1 MRPLRARAADALAAT
16 LAANGVRHLFT
27 LSGNQIMSV
36 FDALVDA
43 PIGLVHVRHEAAAVH
58 MADGWGRLTEEPGVA
73 LLTAG
78 PGFANGLGAL
88 FTAHAAES
96 PVVLLSGAAP
106 LAERGRGAFQE
117 MPQAQLAS
125 PFAKASWTVERPEE
139 VAPAVARALRLARS
153 GRPGPVQ
160 VTLPVD
166 VLEESV
172 DTVAGTVVH
181 ATPTAPDPRS
191 AAIARAI
198 AEAERPLVLLGPASG
213 RGPALRALATAA
225 ERADLPL
232 AVLDSPRGLADPRL
246 GLLPELLPEADLLVL
261 VGRKPDFTLRFAR
274 TPPLAPTARLLV
286 LDPDR
291 EVVEACR
298 RRLGGRLLEALV
310 CSFPEATETLAAARP
325 DDAGDR
331 ADWRRRVLA
340 ALAWRPSDW
349 AERRGPAAGPLHPL
363 EVGRALQPLLDRD
376 PGSVLVLDG
385 GEFGQWARA
394 CLSAPRLL
402 GNGPA
407 GAIGSSLPMALAAR
421 LVEPRAP
428 VVAVMGDGTAG
439 FHPAELDTALRAG
452 LPVVV
457 IVGNDGR
464 WNAEQQIQRR
474 SFGPDR
480 LLGCDL
486 LTTRYD
492 RVAQAFGAEGAW
504 VQRAEE
510 LGPAL
515 ERALASPIPVLVNV
529 AIEPAAAPLLRSESS
544 SDAPGT
550 LA

>member
-1 MRPLRARAADALAAT
+1 MRPVRPRAADALAAT
-16 LAANGVRHLFT
+16 LVANGVRHLFT
-27 LSGNQIMSV
+27 LSGNQIMSA
-36 FDALVDA
+36 FDALVGV
-43 PIGLVHVRHEAAAVH
+43 PVGLVHVRHEAAAVH
-58 MADGWGRLTEEPGVA
+58 MADGFGRLTEEPGVA

-78 PGFANGLGAL
+78 PGFANGLAAL

-106 LAERGRGAFQE
+106 LADRGQGAFQE

-125 PFAKASWTVERPEE
+125 AFAKASWTVERPEE

-166 VLEESV
+166 VLEGPVE
-172 DTVAGTVVH
+172 TVTGAVVH
-181 ATPTAPDPRS
+181 ATPDPADRRS
-191 AAIARAI
+191 ERITAAIGR
-198 AEAERPLVLLGPASG
+198 AERPLLLLGPASG
-213 RGPALRALATAA
+213 RGPAGRALGQAA
-225 ERADLPL
+225 DRAGLPL

-261 VGRKPDFTLRFAR
+261 VGRRPDFALRFAR
-274 TPPLAPTARLLV
+274 TPPLAPTARLVV

-298 RRLGGRLLEALV
+298 RRLRDRLIEALV
-310 CSFPEATETLAAARP
+310 CSFPAAAETLAAARP
-325 DDAGDR
+325 ADAEAR
-331 ADWRRRVLA
+331 AGWRRRVEA
-340 ALAWRPSDW
+340 ALAWRPAEW

-363 EVGRALQPLLDRD
+363 ELGRALQPLLDRD
-376 PGSVLVLDG
+376 PASVLVLDG

-407 GAIGSSLPMALAAR
+407 GAIGGSLPMALAAR

-439 FHPAELDTALRAG
+439 FHPAELDTAVRSG

-457 IVGNDGR
+457 IVGNDAR

-474 SFGPDR
+474 TYGADR

-486 LTTRYD
+486 LPTRYD
-492 RVAQAFGAEGAW
+492 QVAQGFGALGEQ
-504 VQRAEE
+504 VLRADQ

-515 ERALASPIPVLVNV
+515 ERALASPVPALLNV
-529 AIEPAAAPLLRSESS
+529 AIEPAAAPLLRREG
-544 SDAPGT
+544 APGGLGT
-550 LA
+550 HG

>member
-1 MRPLRARAADALAAT
+1 MRPLHTRAADALAAT
-16 LAANGVRHLFT
+16 LVANRVRHLFT

-36 FDALVDA
+36 FDALVGA

-58 MADGWGRLTEEPGVA
+58 MADGFGRLTGEPGVA

-78 PGFANGLGAL
+78 PGFANGLAAL
-88 FTAHAAES
+88 FTAQAAES
-96 PVVLLSGAAP
+96 PVVLLAGAAP
-106 LAERGRGAFQE
+106 LAEQGRGAFQE

-125 PFAKASWTVERPEE
+125 AFAKASWTVERPEE
-139 VAPAVARALRLARS
+139 VAPAVARALRLATN

-166 VLEESV
+166 VLEESL
-172 DTVAGTVVH
+172 DAVAGVVVH
-181 ATPTAPDPRS
+181 ATPTAPDPRL
-191 AAIARAI
+191 AEIAPAVAR
-198 AEAERPLVLLGPASG
+198 AERPLLLLGPASG
-213 RGPALRALATAA
+213 RGPALQALARAA
-225 ERADLPL
+225 EHAGLPL

-246 GLLPELLPEADLLVL
+246 GLLPELLGEADLLVL
-261 VGRKPDFTLRFAR
+261 VGRKPDFALRFAR

-298 RRLGGRLLEALV
+298 RRHGQRLLEALV
-310 CSFPEATETLAAARP
+310 CPFARAAEALAAAVP
-325 DDAGDR
+325 ADVPGR
-331 ADWRRRVLA
+331 AAWRRRVLA
-340 ALAWRPSDW
+340 ALAWRPAEW
-349 AERRGPAAGPLHPL
+349 ADHRGPAAGPLHPL

-407 GAIGSSLPMALAAR
+407 GAIGGSLPMALAAR

-439 FHPAELDTALRAG
+439 FHPAELDTAVRAG

-457 IVGNDGR
+457 IVGNDAR

-474 SFGPDR
+474 TYGADR

-486 LTTRYD
+486 LPTRYD
-492 RVAQAFGAEGAW
+492 RVAQGFGAEGMW

-515 ERALASPIPVLVNV
+515 QRALASPLPVLLNV
-529 AIEPAAAPLLRSESS
+529 AIEPAAAPLLRS
-544 SDAPGT
+544 DGT
-550 LA
+550 PAALGTHG